1 MTSRD
6 RRSVGELL
14 VDCEHVARDALW
26 DVDQMRAGTMLGTW
40 GEVVQSATDL
50 WHALPAN
57 TPPDPITGVLAKD
70 SADITM
76 ERLQAM
82 TTALH
87 RSTRGQPWPGE
98 GPADERLLRIAE
110 NLTRAADLVTRFGA
124 VRRPLSEPVRGDLD
138 AAKARIMHI
147 LYVGSHG
154 VALAVGHHLRDIE
167 GSQRAGPH
175 IAQGQSL
182 HAGRAAHARL
192 AAFEQI
198 AGSYVA
204 RTYPRD
210 LAGEHREPPKHD
222 RLAQALA
229 NWDVQAHRSLAA
241 STRTADLMLASAT
254 QALIA
259 EAGSVLLRAAATAG
273 LIDPEHYRARL
284 GTALDSAQEGWTA
297 MAALWQNLTPPSAR
311 RAEPGLG
318 LAAQEARAAIYE
330 IIHDRAGLASPELIA
345 NRADLAHTAQTIQ
358 QTLSTSV
365 DLAHVIRDATTR
377 HDLTAPARAVNAVAT
392 RIHETRGHAIDSS
405 PMAAWVS
412 PRDHATNRAVPL
424 LDTVR
429 ASLTEAAE
437 RVVEAS
443 ATAMSAA
450 AILDHATRPRDGAA
464 PASPG
469 REAQVR
475 TPQTTSGHTPAPCCG
490 R

>member
-14 VDCEHVARDALW
+14 VECEHVARDALW
-26 DVDQMRAGTMLGTW
+26 DVDQIRAGTMLRTW
-40 GEVVQSATDL
+40 GEVIQSAADL

-57 TPPDPITGVLAKD
+57 TPPDPITGVRAKD

-76 ERLQAM
+76 DRLQAM

-167 GSQRAGPH
+167 GSPRTGPDLR
-175 IAQGQSL
+175 QGQSL
-182 HAGRAAHARL
+182 HAGRAAHDRL

-204 RTYPRD
+204 RTYPRN
-210 LAGEHREPPKHD
+210 LAGEHREPPEHD

-241 STRTADLMLASAT
+241 STNAADLMLASAT

-273 LIDPEHYRARL
+273 RIDPEHYRARL
-284 GTALDSAQEGWTA
+284 SPALDNAQERWTA
-297 MAALWQNLTPPSAR
+297 MVALWQNLILPSAR
-311 RAEPGLG
+311 RADSSLG
-318 LAAQEARAAIYE
+318 LTAQEARAAIYE
-330 IIHDRAGLASPELIA
+330 IIHDRASLTSPETIA
-345 NRADLAHTAQTIQ
+345 NRADLTHTAQTIQ
-358 QTLSTSV
+358 QALSTSV

-377 HDLTAPARAVNAVAT
+377 HDLTAPARGVNAVAT
-392 RIHETRGHAIDSS
+392 RIHEARGHAIDSS

-412 PRDHATNRAVPL
+412 PRAHATNRAVPL

-429 ASLTEAAE
+429 ASLTETAE
-437 RVVEAS
+437 RVVGAS

-450 AILDHATRPRDGAA
+450 AILDHATRPRDGPA

-469 REAQVR
+469 RDAQDR
-475 TPQTTSGHTPAPCCG
+475 TPQTTSGHTPAPCC
-490 R
+490 RR

>member
-1 MTSRD
+1 MISRD

-14 VDCEHVARDALW
+14 VECEHVAREALW
-26 DVDQMRAGTMLGTW
+26 DVDQICAGTMLRTW
-40 GEVVQSATDL
+40 GEVIQSATDL

-57 TPPDPITGVLAKD
+57 TPPDPITGVRAKD
-70 SADITM
+70 GADITM
-76 ERLQAM
+76 DRLQAM

-87 RSTRGQPWPGE
+87 RSIRGQPWPGE

-154 VALAVGHHLRDIE
+154 VALAVGLHLRHLEAHQATRPDL
-167 GSQRAGPH
+167 R
-175 IAQGQSL
+175 QGQSL

-204 RTYPRD
+204 RTYPRN
-210 LAGEHREPPKHD
+210 LAGEHREPPEHD

-241 STRTADLMLASAT
+241 SINAADLMLASAT

-273 LIDPEHYRARL
+273 RIDPEHYRARL
-284 GTALDSAQEGWTA
+284 SPALDNAQERWTA
-297 MAALWQNLTPPSAR
+297 MVALWQNLIPPSAR
-311 RAEPGLG
+311 RADPSLG
-318 LAAQEARAAIYE
+318 LTAQEARAAIYE
-330 IIHDRAGLASPELIA
+330 IIHDRASLTSPETIA
-345 NRADLAHTAQTIQ
+345 NRADLTHTAQTIQ
-358 QTLSTSV
+358 QALSTSV

-437 RVVEAS
+437 RVVGAS

-469 REAQVR
+469 RDAQDR
-475 TPQTTSGHTPAPCCG
+475 TPQTTSGHTPVPCGG